1 MVVDPADPNS
11 RSVGSFFM
19 NPVLSAAA
27 YEDLTRRWAAGGGN
41 GPIPAFAVG
50 PAYKVPAAWL
60 VEQAGFPKGFRRAGV
75 AVSDQHALA
84 LVNRG
89 CTTAELLD
97 LALAIERAVHARFG
111 LVLERE
117 PVVV

>member
-27 YEDLTRRWAAGGGN
+27 YEDLTKRWAAGGGD
-41 GPIPAFAVG
+41 GPIPAFAAG
-50 PAYKVPAAWL
+50 SAYKVPAAWL
-60 VEQAGFPKGFRRAGV
+60 VEKAGFLKGFRRGGA
-75 AVSDQHALA
+75 AVSDHHALA

-89 CTTAELLD
+89 CTTAELL
-97 LALAIERAVHARFG
+97 AFAMEIERAVHARFG
-111 LVLERE
+111 LALQRE
-117 PVVV
+117 PVIV